1 MEMGSELRNLA
12 IMAAMYLAL
21 IVGASV
27 LLVVQSQPTGYD
39 PAPAEWPDISDRPL
53 LTAEQMAEARETG
66 TAAFDCAGKHWV
78 VEGIP
83 DEYIERT
90 TYERGR

>member
-1 MEMGSELRNLA
+1 MSKYRNLV
-12 IMAAMYLAL
+12 IMAALYLAL

-27 LLVVQSQPTGYD
+27 LLALQSQPAGYAPH
-39 PAPAEWPDISDRPL
+39 PADWPDISDRPL
-53 LTAEQMAEARETG
+53 LTAEQAAEARETG
-66 TAAFDCAGKHWV
+66 AAAFDAAGEHWI

-90 TYERGR
+90 D

>member
-1 MEMGSELRNLA
+1 MSCRCDLA
-12 IMAAMYLAL
+12 IMAALCLAL
-21 IVGASV
+21 VVGATA
-27 LLVVQSQPTGYD
+27 LLVAQSQPAGYE

-53 LTAEQMAEARETG
+53 LTAEQAAEARETG
-66 TAAFDCAGKHWV
+66 AAAFDAAGEHWI

-90 TYERGR
+90 D

>member
-21 IVGASV
+21 IVGAFA
-27 LLVVQSQPTGYD
+27 LLVLQSQPPGYA
-39 PAPAEWPDISDRPL
+39 PQPAEWPDISDRPL
-53 LTAEQMAEARETG
+53 LTAEQMAEAREG
-66 TAAFDCAGKHWV
+66 GAVAFDAAGEHWV

-83 DEYIERT
+83 DEYIRED
-90 TYERGR
+90 